1 MRAISNESNIT
12 LRADAISTRFSI
24 VSSIGQGASCVAYK
38 VTYKEADDIKHF
50 GILKEYCPAYL
61 KDYGKVRNANGSL
74 IIPEELS
81 KQFFAELSKFKDAYI
96 AINEYLLENP
106 EAANYH
112 PVQLGLF
119 EGNNT
124 LYTLVSCE
132 YGTSYDNLQDAS
144 LKSLLNLML
153 SVTKGVELYH
163 NAGFLHLDIKPENIF
178 ILNDV
183 TELVKLFD
191 YDSLTPIEDIK
202 TRKIRAVP
210 CPGVYYVPELNQ
222 RNLRSI
228 GITTDIF
235 EIGAMLFLRLFGR
248 APESQDRTY
257 DAVYDFSNVALL
269 KGVSPKVLYE
279 LEMLFRHTLQT
290 SVLNRYQSTQELK
303 QQLETLITLVDSKK
317 PYLQNMPKWQPSAHY
332 VGRNAEV
339 AEIHRRLQSDG
350 YVFIKG
356 IGGLGKSELAKIYAK
371 EYAEYYHTVVF
382 CKYTDSLAELTAALP
397 IQGVNT
403 DDYTDFDKLVQDK
416 NNILHDCD
424 AHTLLIVDNF
434 NVTYDKFLRDFLPA
448 GNDSFKVIFTT
459 RCTQAAE
466 YYDEKT
472 YHLPK
477 LTYDAC
483 ERLFLHKAGLIDSF
497 ADENTVRQI
506 IKTID
511 RNTLILVL
519 LAAAVKRT
527 NMPLSDVMSKLDNQE
542 LDAIQPD
549 LFHEYD
555 YDTSETEAYNK
566 LLSHLYAVFSIS
578 ALSVNEVEVLKCMT
592 LIDPEGIPINELIEH
607 CKSPAV
613 SETTINSLV
622 SQSWLFENNDSSVS
636 MHPTVSD
643 LIANNG
649 KIQKQQSYNN
659 LAEALEDYCNPD
671 YISHISV
678 VLSRL
683 SAAVQLLR
691 RYKTESLDKRIMM
704 TAKLGRLYANIY
716 RPTEARKFLEES
728 VKLTTGSEHEY
739 FLPYLYSFFGE
750 FEKDFGTITA
760 AIRYY
765 EQSIQYGKKPS
776 IRYYEI
782 VCESMIDIG
791 ECYLENKQYEAAYK
805 QLREA
810 LRMVRFHRYSDK
822 IASIALPMIEI
833 CRELNLPGKER
844 KYQALYEQYK
854 KAGGYDEVPDYK
866 IFNQFDE
873 HAKSG
878 NMGEM
883 LRVYN
888 RYLAQKKEEFGED
901 SPQYKDLAQGR
912 WMNHF
917 FNGDKEGAIRA
928 VTEDLSFVAETY
940 GEVSMEMA
948 DRLIVIAGVFP
959 VFGEFEYAEN
969 AAKRAIDIC
978 EKLKERHSFTYFH
991 AKITL
996 AQVYVPQNRI
1006 DEAKQV
1012 ISDVDLS
1019 SFKGN
1024 EVLSDVIS
1032 SAGFVFSELDMPEK
1046 IEPLCV
1052 EYLSCKNTDTF
1063 SRIVANVILSLVKE
1077 HKGDF
1082 DAAEHYAEEAKR
1094 DIDNL
1099 PDKNVAK
1106 LYSFYFYRPS
1116 ARLAFRRGDCKK
1128 AIMLLQELL
1137 SARTEEE
1144 KKHYSFSVVYLEMGL
1159 YFACAGDMKSSEK
1172 AYARA
1177 KEILDYNK
1185 MPQESYV
1192 GLYNN
1197 IAHQLVM
1204 NGQFEEAKKYLDKIL
1219 KIQPDVIKPKTL
1231 LEAIICGNIA
1241 WTLANITKKNTEYA
1255 LDLNQRS
1262 IRYFEKT
1269 GSQKLSEY
1277 ATVLNNQALICYE
1290 TERFNKAIP
1299 AFEALIK
1306 ATDNNSSLL
1315 DTSTLILR
1323 YKLYLLSMLNAKRGR
1338 DAYTFAKERVKIL
1351 SDRYGNSSELYAE
1364 FIMEMGAAFGASYYE
1379 DCAEFYHISEES
1391 LKAGG
1396 HTETVCYAKLLNYIG
1411 VYLADFKEKY
1421 DRSLSFFHQA
1431 KELFEKLN
1439 AQDEEAY
1446 KMAIENIKYAENK
1459 QQEEFDKLIAEMAKT
1474 IVGTETED
1482 EES

>member
-1 MRAISNESNIT
+1 MRAISNGSNII
-12 LRADAISTRFSI
+12 LLADAIPTCFHVVST
-24 VSSIGQGASCVAYK
+24 IGQGGSCVAYN
-38 VTYKEADDIKHF
+38 VTWEEVEDIKHS

-61 KDYGKVRNANGSL
+61 ENYGEIRNEDGSL
-74 IIPEELS
+74 IIPDELS
-81 KQFFAELSKFKDAYI
+81 EQFYLELSKFKSVYKST
-96 AINEYLLENP
+96 NHYLATYP
-106 EAANYH
+106 EAANFH
-112 PVQLGLF
+112 PVQLGLY

-124 LYTLVSCE
+124 LYTLVSCD
-132 YGTSYDNLQDAS
+132 YGTSYDKLKDDS
-144 LKSLLNLML
+144 LKSLLSLML

-202 TRKIRAVP
+202 TKKTRAIP

-222 RNLRSI
+222 RNLRAI

-248 APESQDRTY
+248 SPESQDRTY

-279 LEMLFRHTLQT
+279 LEALFRHTLQT
-290 SVLNRYQSTQELK
+290 SVLYRYQSTKELK
-303 QQLETLITLVDSKK
+303 QQLETLIALVDSKK

-332 VGRNAEV
+332 IGRNEEV

-382 CKYTDSLAELTAALP
+382 CKYTGSLFELTAALP

-403 DDYTDFDKLVQDK
+403 DDYTDFEKLVQDK
-416 NNILHDCD
+416 NTILHDCD

-448 GNDSFKVIFTT
+448 GNESFKVIFTT
-459 RCTQAAE
+459 RCTQASE
-466 YYDEKT
+466 YYDKKT
-472 YHLPK
+472 YNLPK

-483 ERLFLHKAGLIDSF
+483 EQLFLHRAGLTDSL
-497 ADENTVRQI
+497 ADEDAVQQI

-519 LAAAVKRT
+519 LATAVKRT
-527 NMPLSDVMSKLDNQE
+527 HMPLAEVISKLDNQE
-542 LDAIQPD
+542 LDAFQPN

-566 LLSHLYAVFSIS
+566 LLSHLYAVFSLS
-578 ALSVNEVEVLKCMT
+578 ALSEKEVEVLKCMT
-592 LIDPEGIPINELIEH
+592 LVAPEGIPNSKLIEY
-607 CKSPAV
+607 CESPAV
-613 SETTINSLV
+613 SQETIGSLIA
-622 SQSWLFENNDSSVS
+622 QSWLFENNNSVIA

-643 LIANNG
+643 LIANNE
-649 KIQKQQSYNN
+649 KILKQQSYNN
-659 LAEALEDYCNPD
+659 LAEALENYCNPD

-683 SAAVQLLR
+683 GAAIQLDR
-691 RYKTESLDKRIMM
+691 RYKTEEIWKQALIK
-704 TAKLGRLYANIY
+704 TKLGELNVNLY
-716 RPTEARKFLEES
+716 RPKEAKD
-728 VKLTTGSEHEY
+728 Y
-739 FLPYLYSFFGE
+739 FHSAERLAIENKDHYSLAWIYNYFGD
-750 FEKDFGTITA
+750 FEKDFGTVTS

-765 EQSIQYGKKPS
+765 EKSIQYGKKPT
-776 IRYYEI
+776 IRCYEI
-782 VCESMIDIG
+782 VCESMVEIG
-791 ECYLENKQYEAAYK
+791 ECYLANKQFEAAYK

-810 LRMVRFHRYSDK
+810 LRMARFHRYSDK

-854 KAGGYDEVPDYK
+854 KVGGYDEVPDYQ
-866 IFNQFDE
+866 IFDQFDK

-888 RYLAQKKEEFGED
+888 QYLAQKKEAFGED
-901 SPQYKDLAQGR
+901 SPQYKDLAQGK

-917 FNGDKEGAIRA
+917 LNRDKEGAIRA

-940 GEVSMEMA
+940 GEISMEMA

-959 VFGEFEYAEN
+959 VFGEFKYAEN
-969 AAKRAIDIC
+969 AAKRAINIC

-1006 DEAKQV
+1006 DDAKQV
-1012 ISDVDLS
+1012 ISEVDLS
-1019 SFKGN
+1019 TVKGT

-1032 SAGFVFSELDMPEK
+1032 SAGFVFCELDMPEK

-1063 SRIVANVILSLVKE
+1063 SRIVANVILSLVNE

-1106 LYSFYFYRPS
+1106 LYSLYYYRPS

-1128 AIMLLQELL
+1128 AIVVLQEHL

-1144 KKHYSFSVVYLEMGL
+1144 KRHYSFHVVYQELGL

-1241 WTLANITKKNTEYA
+1241 WTLANITRKNTEYA

-1290 TERFNKAIP
+1290 TEQFNKAIP

-1315 DTSTLILR
+1315 DAGTLILR
-1323 YKLYLLSMLNAKRGR
+1323 YKLYLLSLLNAKRGR
-1338 DAYTFAKERVKIL
+1338 DAYSFAKERVKML

-1364 FIMEMGAAFGASYYE
+1364 FVMEMGAAFGASYYE
-1379 DCAEFYHISEES
+1379 DCAEFYHIAEEG

-1411 VYLADFKEKY
+1411 VYLGDFKEKF
-1421 DRSLSFFHQA
+1421 DRALSLFRQA

-1439 AQDEEAY
+1439 AQNEEAY
-1446 KMAIENIKYAENK
+1446 EMTLENIKYAENK
-1459 QQEEFDKLIAEMAKT
+1459 QQEQFDKLIAEMAKT